1 VIGGRPRRT
10 LPQDNGIS
18 AFGNAG
24 RCAIDAASRRQHL
37 IELRRHLTLHAR
49 QDVRQAAE
57 SESAAAKVEKTVAA
71 LEREEAAMREQMLVP

>member
-1 VIGGRPRRT
+1 MCHRRE
-10 LPQDNGIS
+10 
-18 AFGNAG
+18 
-24 RCAIDAASRRQHL
+24 HL
-37 IELRRHLTLHAR
+37 VELRRGLFSLHAR